1 MRAICGAV
9 IAAGALIGLGLACI
23 GEGMRYAGFINHD
36 ANSDVIFVKFRDMD
50 TALLVTFVG
59 LAIVAVIGLVI
70 AFVGLAY
77 HHQRRH
83 HEMLHLQGRPVEG
96 THRVGV

>member
-23 GEGMRYAGFINHD
+23 GEGLRYASYPYHD
-36 ANSDVIFVKFRDMD
+36 AEAKLQYVKFHEMD
-50 TALLVTFVG
+50 TALIVTFVG
-59 LAIVAVIGLVI
+59 LAIMALIGLAL

-83 HEMLHLQGRPVEG
+83 HEMMHLQGQGVEG

>member
-23 GEGMRYAGFINHD
+23 GEGLRYASYPYHD
-36 ANSDVIFVKFRDMD
+36 ADSHLQYVKFHEMD
-50 TALLVTFVG
+50 TALIAVFIG
-59 LAIVAVIGLVI
+59 LALMALIGLGLT
-70 AFVGLAY
+70 FLGLAY
-77 HHQRRH
+77 HHHRRH
-83 HEMLHLQGRPVEG
+83 HEMLHLQGRGVEG

>member
-9 IAAGALIGLGLACI
+9 IAAGALMGLGLACI
-23 GEGMRYAGFINHD
+23 GEGLRYAIYNYHNENGQLQY
-36 ANSDVIFVKFRDMD
+36 VKFHEMD
-50 TALLVTFVG
+50 TALIATFVG
-59 LAIVAVIGLVI
+59 LAIMALIGLGI
-70 AFVGLAY
+70 TFVGLAY

-83 HEMLHLQGRPVEG
+83 HEMLHLQGRPVEE

>member
-23 GEGMRYAGFINHD
+23 GEGLRYANYNFKDNADNIQYIPFKH
-36 ANSDVIFVKFRDMD
+36 MD
-50 TALLVTFVG
+50 TALMVTFVG
-59 LAIVAVIGLVI
+59 LALVAIIGLVL

-83 HEMLHLQGRPVEG
+83 HEMLTLQGRPVEG